1 MTQLVISVLFLSV
14 ALAMD
19 AFAVSISMGMGGTA
33 YHRKDRYAI
42 ATTFGLFQ
50 ALMFGLGFLAVGFF
64 SQEMTQFNQFLAV
77 ILLSILGVKMIRDG
91 FEEQLNDCAHESCQ
105 FETCNEDVCLR
116 TGKKRRLSL
125 KMLVV
130 FGIATSIDAFA
141 AGLSF
146 GLIYSQVETGVFAMI
161 AIGIITFVLSLGGA
175 FFGKKLETMIGNR
188 ANIIG
193 GIILILLGIQSLF

>member
-1 MTQLVISVLFLSV
+1 MTQLIISVLFLSV

-42 ATTFGLFQ
+42 AITFGLFQ
-50 ALMFGLGFLAVGFF
+50 AIMFGLGFLAVGFF

-77 ILLSILGVKMIRDG
+77 ILLSVLGVKMIRDG
-91 FEEQLNDCAHESCQ
+91 FEEQLNDCEHDSCQ
-105 FETCNEDVCLR
+105 YETCNEDVCRR

-146 GLIYSQVETGVFAMI
+146 GLIYSQAETGVFAMI
-161 AIGIITFVLSLGGA
+161 AIGIITFVPVSYTHLTLP
-175 FFGKKLETMIGNR
+175 TN
-188 ANIIG
+188 
-193 GIILILLGIQSLF
+193 

>member
-1 MTQLVISVLFLSV
+1 MTQLVISVLFLSI

-42 ATTFGLFQ
+42 AITFGLFQ

-64 SQEMTQFNQFLAV
+64 SQEMTQFNQFLSV

-91 FEEQLNDCAHESCQ
+91 FEEQLNNCEHDSCQ
-105 FETCNEDVCLR
+105 YETCAEDICLR

-125 KMLVV
+125 KMLLI

-146 GLIYSQVETGVFAMI
+146 GLIYSQVETGLFAMI
-161 AIGIITFVLSLGGA
+161 AIGIITFILSLGGA
-175 FFGKKLETMIGNR
+175 FFGKKLETLIGNR

>member
-77 ILLSILGVKMIRDG
+77 ILLAILGVKMIRDG
-91 FEEQLNDCAHESCQ
+91 FEEQLNDCQHESCQ

-161 AIGIITFVLSLGGA
+161 AIGIITFVLSLAGA

>member
-77 ILLSILGVKMIRDG
+77 ILLAILGVKMIRDG
-91 FEEQLNDCAHESCQ
+91 FEEQLNDCQHETCQ

-161 AIGIITFVLSLGGA
+161 AIGIITFVLSLAGA